1 MAFLSPKKIES
12 LDEARAPFIFGMS
25 HRLWA
30 LTILFIV
37 YIFNFIDRQIV
48 NILQEDI
55 KHELGLTDTQL
66 GMMTG
71 LTFAMVYCTMGI
83 PVARIADRTSR
94 KGVTVV
100 SLAVWSG
107 FTALCGL
114 ATDISVGGT
123 VIITGFV
130 FLLVARM
137 GVGLG
142 EAGGSPPAHAMIS
155 DYYEKEKRGRALA
168 VYSAG
173 LYAGTLLGYYLGGWL
188 SEALDWRQAFYVVGI
203 PGVIFA
209 IIVWTTVREP
219 VRGISGIAPK
229 IQNVTFVESFKK
241 LWSIKAFPYYAIAT
255 GAGTFITYGLGNWMP
270 SFMPRTYGI
279 VDPET
284 VGGTV
289 KYIGQWGMPELQATL
304 GLCKA
309 TMVDGVRQLAADCYS
324 MNKTEIGL
332 FYGTCSGIGGMIGTI
347 YGGYLADR
355 LGAKDRR
362 WFLWVPMWGKFLGAP
377 LFIAAML
384 APTVELSLLLY
395 FPGITLAA
403 MYLGPSLAITHHLVP
418 ASMRAMSSAVLFFI
432 LNILGL
438 GTGPFVVGILS
449 DWIGANADSLAAQH
463 SFLGDTVDQVKQMS
477 LKWAMIIAVALMTP
491 LAVLWH
497 IGAMKLPKGQL
508 DDDGNAVAEALT
520 EGDPKGH
527 AGTTGPA
534 V

>member
-1 MAFLSPKKIES
+1 
-12 LDEARAPFIFGMS
+12 
-25 HRLWA
+25 
-30 LTILFIV
+30 
-37 YIFNFIDRQIV
+37 
-48 NILQEDI
+48 
-55 KHELGLTDTQL
+55 
-66 GMMTG
+66 
-71 LTFAMVYCTMGI
+71 
-83 PVARIADRTSR
+83 
-94 KGVTVV
+94 
-100 SLAVWSG
+100 
-107 FTALCGL
+107 
-114 ATDISVGGT
+114 
-123 VIITGFV
+123 
-130 FLLVARM
+130 
-137 GVGLG
+137 
-142 EAGGSPPAHAMIS
+142 
-155 DYYEKEKRGRALA
+155 
-168 VYSAG
+168 
-173 LYAGTLLGYYLGGWL
+173 
-188 SEALDWRQAFYVVGI
+188 
-203 PGVIFA
+203 
-209 IIVWTTVREP
+209 
-219 VRGISGIAPK
+219 
-229 IQNVTFVESFKK
+229 
-241 LWSIKAFPYYAIAT
+241 
-255 GAGTFITYGLGNWMP
+255 
-270 SFMPRTYGI
+270 MPRTYGI

-304 GLCKA
+304 GLCKS
-309 TMVDGVRQLAADCYS
+309 TVVDGVRQLAADCYS

-332 FYGTCSGIGGMIGTI
+332 FYGTCSGVGGMIGTI

-355 LGAKDRR
+355 LGATDRR

-534 V
+534 A